1 MDPSHCRFLKIQVII
16 YDRQKYMLSE
26 RERKR
31 EREKAESVEY

>member
-26 RERKR
+26 RER